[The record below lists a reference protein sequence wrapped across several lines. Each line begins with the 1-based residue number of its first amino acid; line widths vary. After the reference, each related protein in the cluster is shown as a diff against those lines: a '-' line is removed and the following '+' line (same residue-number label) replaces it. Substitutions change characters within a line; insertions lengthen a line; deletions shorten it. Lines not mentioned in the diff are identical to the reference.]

1 VNVAVLPL
9 AITMMAGPQIMSAII
24 FVTASKALRLS
35 LAFLAGVAVAT
46 VVGLVAAL
54 ALVSLLGSGVS
65 LGARSD
71 PGSVGKLIQ
80 YALVALLVGLA
91 VKNYVRREGVEP
103 PRWLGALQR
112 ADEKTALKTGLLV
125 IWLMPGDV
133 IALLTVAANLRQNGV
148 GIAAALPFVAATVL
162 IAALPLLCYLL
173 LGGRARRL
181 MPRVREWMNTH
192 SWLVNIFVCAL
203 FIALIL

>member
-1 VNVAVLPL
+1 MNLDILPL

-24 FVTASKALRLS
+24 FVTVSKALKLS
-35 LAFLAGVAVAT
+35 AAFLAGVAIAT
-46 VVGLVAAL
+46 IVGLAVAL
-54 ALVSLLGSGVS
+54 ALVSLLGNGVS
-65 LGARSD
+65 LGDPSD
-71 PGSVGKLIQ
+71 VGSVGRLIQ
-80 YALVALLVGLA
+80 YLLVALLVGLA
-91 VKNYVRREGVEP
+91 VKNYVRRESVEP

-112 ADEKTALKTGLLV
+112 ADERTALKTGLLV
-125 IWLMPGDV
+125 IWLMPGDIIV
-133 IALLTVAANLRQNGV
+133 MFTVATNLQQNGA
-148 GIAAALPFVAATVL
+148 GFSAALPFVAATVL

-192 SWLVNIFVCAL
+192 SWLVNIFVCTL